1 MKQVF
6 QDISNGNSF
15 IEDVPDPTVRRGHLL
30 IRTSRSLISAG
41 TEKMLVSFGKASY
54 INKARQQPEKV
65 KMVLDKVRADG
76 VVPTIKSVKSK
87 LSDPMPMGYSNV
99 GTVVAVGDGVSGFRV
114 GDRVASNGRHA
125 EIVCVPENLCAR
137 VPDEVSDDQACFTVL
152 GAIGLQGVRLA
163 EPTLGERFVVYGL
176 GLIGLLA
183 VQILRANGCRVL
195 GVDIDETRVAQAR
208 SLGAETVNLANGED
222 LIAAADEF
230 TGGKGVDGVLIT
242 ASTSDN
248 SIVSNSAEIC
258 RKRGRI
264 VLVGVVGLS
273 LNRSDFYEKELS
285 FQVSCSYGPGRYDS
299 SYEADGHDYPFG
311 FVRWTQQRNFEAVLG
326 LMAEKGLTVDSLI
339 SHRFSIEAAPDA
351 YSALESDAQ
360 ALGILLDY
368 PAVDEAPASH
378 SVEIDSRSVEPVAG
392 SISVSSIGAGS
403 YASSVLLPAFRRAGA
418 RLHAIVGQGGASSV
432 HVGKKLGFELASTSI
447 TDALDDETD
456 AVVVATRH
464 DSHAKYVL
472 ESLKAGK
479 HVFVEKPLCL
489 NLDDCNRLEQELRG
503 RSGSLLMVGF
513 NRRFAPL
520 VRTIKERLATTREP
534 KSMVMTVN
542 AGAIPPDHW
551 TQDPSVGGGRL
562 VGEACHFIDLLRF
575 LADAPVKS
583 THVASLAAGKG
594 IRDTVSIS
602 LEFDDGSMGT
612 IHYLA
617 NGHRQYPKERLDVF
631 CGGRILQLDNFKKL
645 RGWGWPGFS
654 KRSLWAQDK
663 GQQACVSAYLEAIST
678 GGASPIPVDEI
689 LEISR
694 VSINVQEMV
703 S

>member
-1 MKQVF
+1 MRK
-6 QDISNGNSF
+6 
-15 IEDVPDPTVRRGHLL
+15 GHLL

-65 KMVLDKVRADG
+65 RMVLDKVRTDG
-76 VVPTIKSVKSK
+76 LVPTFNSVKSK

-99 GTVVAVGDGVSGFRV
+99 GTVIAVGDGVSNFRV
-114 GDRVASNGRHA
+114 GDRVASNGPHA
-125 EIVCVPENLCAR
+125 EIVCVAENLCAR
-137 VPDEVSDDQACFTVL
+137 VPDGVSDDQACFTVL

-195 GVDIDETRVAQAR
+195 GVDIDERRVAQAR
-208 SLGAETVNLANGED
+208 ALGAETVNLAKGED
-222 LIAAADEF
+222 LIAAADGF
-230 TGGKGVDGVLIT
+230 TAGKGVDGVLIT

-285 FQVSCSYGPGRYDS
+285 FQVSCSYGPGRYDP
-299 SYEADGHDYPFG
+299 SYETEGHDYPFG

-326 LMAEKGLTVDSLI
+326 LMAENSLTVDPLI
-339 SHRFSIEAAPDA
+339 SHRYSIDAAPDA
-351 YSALESDAQ
+351 YTALDSDAD

-368 PAVDEAPASH
+368 PTVDEASACH
-378 SVEIDSRSVEPVAG
+378 AVEIDSRSVEPAAG
-392 SISVSSIGAGS
+392 AVSVSSIGAGS
-403 YASSVLLPAFRRAGA
+403 YAGSVLLPAFRRAGA

-447 TDALDDETD
+447 DDALDDQTD
-456 AVVVATRH
+456 VVVVATRH
-464 DSHAKYVL
+464 DSHANFVL
-472 ESLKAGK
+472 EALEAGK

-489 NLDDCNRLEQELRG
+489 RLDDCNRLERELRD
-503 RSGSLLMVGF
+503 RPDSVLMVGF

-520 VRTIKERLATTREP
+520 VRTIRDRLATTREP
-534 KSMVMTVN
+534 KALVMTVN

-575 LADAPVKS
+575 LADAPIKS
-583 THVASLAAGKG
+583 TNVARLGDGKG
-594 IRDTVSIS
+594 VHDTVSIS
-602 LEFDDGSMGT
+602 LEFDDGSLGT
-612 IHYLA
+612 IHYFA
-617 NGHRQYPKERLDVF
+617 NGHRQFPKERLEVF
-631 CGGRILQLDNFKKL
+631 CGGRILQMDNFKKL

-654 KRSLWAQDK
+654 RQSLWAQDK
-663 GQQACVSAYLEAIST
+663 GQVACVSAYLEAIST

-689 LEISR
+689 LEVSR

-703 S
+703 T